1 MPWKRF
7 PPKLSLMLWPQHSL
21 TLGWLFARPV
31 AHTVGVNFARLQVF
45 REVLELGFR
54 APIEA
59 VAMETGEV
67 FSGCDRAKV
76 YILEDCR

>member
-1 MPWKRF
+1 M
-7 PPKLSLMLWPQHSL
+7 
-21 TLGWLFARPV
+21 